1 MKKCL
6 NIKMFE
12 CLNARMISIVLL
24 SLLSVTASATQYSK
38 LKMVRALKEAG
49 RWGDFKS
56 FVSQAGLM
64 DEWQSCAY
72 ISDDYPDFSLV
83 TNRLV
88 AAGFATA
95 AEVESLLAAAVDNAA
110 DALISQVYSRDMAT
124 SSGRMRWHGK
134 AAQVTTDTNTLE
146 KVTIYEDGYRHVE
159 KFTPPRLPTME
170 EQLAAAERA
179 KRREKAAARRK
190 AARIAELTTNL
201 AFHVEKAMASRHW
214 PEDLARLYLQ
224 HELNTLIGTNTV
236 TIVTGPAQ

>member
-1 MKKCL
+1 MKKT
-6 NIKMFE
+6 
-12 CLNARMISIVLL
+12 VLIFAA
-24 SLLSVTASATQYSK
+24 LLALGADATQYSK
-38 LKMVRALKEAG
+38 LKLVRALKSAG

-56 FVSQAGLM
+56 FVSQAGLT
-64 DEWQSCAY
+64 DEWQSAAY
-72 ISDDYPDFSLV
+72 LTDDYPDFALV

-95 AEVESLLAAAVDNAA
+95 AEVEALLAASVDNAA

-134 AAQVTTDTNTLE
+134 AAQVVTDTNTPE

-159 KFTPPRLPTME
+159 KFTPPRVPTME

-179 KRREKAAARRK
+179 KRREEAARRRK
-190 AARIAELTTNL
+190 EARIAELTTNL
-201 AFHVEKAMASRHW
+201 AFHVEKTMAAKRW

-224 HELNTLIGTNTV
+224 HELNTLIGTNSV

>member
-1 MKKCL
+1 MKKT
-6 NIKMFE
+6 
-12 CLNARMISIVLL
+12 VLIL
-24 SLLSVTASATQYSK
+24 AALLALGADATQYSK
-38 LKMVRALKEAG
+38 LKLVRALKAAG

-56 FVSQAGLM
+56 FVSQAGLT
-64 DEWQSCAY
+64 DEWESAAY
-72 ISDDYPDFSLV
+72 LTDDYPDFSLV

-95 AEVESLLAAAVDNAA
+95 AEVEALLAASVDNAA

-134 AAQVTTDTNTLE
+134 AAQVVTDTNTLE
-146 KVTIYEDGYRHVE
+146 KVTIFEDGYRHVE
-159 KFTPPRLPTME
+159 KFTPPRVPTME

-179 KRREKAAARRK
+179 KRREEAAARRK

-201 AFHVEKAMASRHW
+201 AFHVEKTMAARRW

-236 TIVTGPAQ
+236 TIITGPAQ

>member
-1 MKKCL
+1 MKKT
-6 NIKMFE
+6 
-12 CLNARMISIVLL
+12 VLIFAA
-24 SLLSVTASATQYSK
+24 LLALGADATQYSK
-38 LKMVRALKEAG
+38 LKLVRALKSAG

-56 FVSQAGLM
+56 FVSQAGLT
-64 DEWQSCAY
+64 DEWESAAY
-72 ISDDYPDFSLV
+72 LTDDYPDFALV

-95 AEVESLLAAAVDNAA
+95 AEVEALLAAAVDNAA

-146 KVTIYEDGYRHVE
+146 KVTVYEDGYRHVE
-159 KFTPPRLPTME
+159 KFTPPRVPTME

-179 KRREKAAARRK
+179 KRREEAAARRK

-201 AFHVEKAMASRHW
+201 AFHVEKTMAARRW

-224 HELNTLIGTNTV
+224 HELNTLVGTNTV
-236 TIVTGPAQ
+236 TVTIEPQK